1 MLTTR
6 TTAST
11 VRHCQAV
18 CKPGEKDISYCFN
31 LKQLRVNIVLL
42 FTLFVYLPTGTSTC
56 ASCQSKMSNKY

>member
-18 CKPGEKDISYCFN
+18 CKPGEKDICYCFN

-42 FTLFVYLPTGTSTC
+42 FTYQLERQLVRPVRVK
-56 ASCQSKMSNKY
+56 CQINIDI